1 MGGEERAEHK
11 GDVCDVTCSDRGA
24 HSDPTTVDDH
34 STVGVYPL
42 YNWWDA
48 HIHSAGQ
55 IQDVP

>member
-1 MGGEERAEHK
+1 MGGNEGFEYK
-11 GDVCDVTCSDRGA
+11 GEACDVAWSHQGA
-24 HSDPTTVDDH
+24 HSDH

>member
-1 MGGEERAEHK
+1 MGGEERVEHK
-11 GDVCDVTCSDRGA
+11 GEVCDVACSHWGV

-34 STVGVYPL
+34 STVGVYPP

-55 IQDVP
+55 IEDVS